1 MDTVVAPSPLH
12 TYTIRLADNALI
24 LGHRLS
30 EWCGRGPMLEE
41 DLALANMALD
51 LIGQSRN
58 LYTYAAEIEGKGRT
72 EDDIAYFR
80 DAPDWLNILMVER
93 PRGDFAFT
101 ILRQFLYA
109 AFMHPYLEKL
119 TASRDATLA
128 AVAAKS
134 VKEMAYHLRHSAE
147 WVIRLGDGTDDSAAK
162 LREALD
168 DLWPFTGEMFE
179 VDAAEAG
186 LIEAGIAVDPVP
198 LREIWLATIDRVFKE
213 ALLTRPRDGWMQTGG
228 RRGEH
233 SEHLGHLLSDLQFMQ
248 RTYPGATW

>member
-1 MDTVVAPSPLH
+1 METPLF
-12 TYTIRLADNALI
+12 TYTLRLADNALV

-30 EWCGRGPMLEE
+30 EWCGHGPMLEE

-51 LIGQSRN
+51 LIGQARN
-58 LYTYAAEIEGKGRT
+58 LYTHAGAVEGKGRS
-72 EDDIAYFR
+72 EDDLAYLR
-80 DAPDWLNILMVER
+80 DCPDWRNILLVER

-109 AFMHPYLEKL
+109 AFMHPYFERLV
-119 TASRDATLA
+119 ASKDETLA
-128 AVAAKS
+128 AIAAKA
-134 VKEMAYHLRHSAE
+134 VKEMAYHVRHAGE
-147 WVIRLGDGTDDSAAK
+147 WVIRLGDGTEESAAR
-162 LREALD
+162 LREALE

-179 VDAAEAG
+179 MDGVEQALVD
-186 LIEAGIAVDPVP
+186 AGIAVDPAVIRP
-198 LREIWLATIDRVFKE
+198 VWNATIDHVFGE
-213 ALLTRPRDGWMQTGG
+213 ALLARPRDGWMQTGG